1 MLIINDFSLPSEEL
15 LGKLKDS
22 NFYSDIYIYNE
33 RLNYALGLRYSDK
46 DSVVQWRH
54 SIRHYRGLNNRGVFL
69 C

>member
-22 NFYSDIYIYNE
+22 NFSSDIYIYNE